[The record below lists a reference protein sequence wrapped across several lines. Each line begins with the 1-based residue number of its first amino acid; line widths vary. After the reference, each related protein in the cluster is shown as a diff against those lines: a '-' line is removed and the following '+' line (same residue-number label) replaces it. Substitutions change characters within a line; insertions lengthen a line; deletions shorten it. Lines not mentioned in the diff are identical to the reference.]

1 MRKDFTFTTE
11 ELYIIETAILN
22 YNLILICPRLDFRL
36 VKSQIDYYATDKFIK
51 FVKDSYGYEIDEF
64 LYQLIGWRLLTDFKK
79 FVEYLDNPE
88 EIVKEA
94 MEEKIEMISN
104 NKRLYNFCNN
114 ERMYN
119 FCNCKYY
126 ENYHKDYQKY
136 LRDLTERYFFTDII
150 EDQSFDFSIGGFDG
164 IVELRR
170 LPYDNTVVSL
180 LYKLTTLQ
188 AVGIY
193 ITDIRKMSKTHDI
206 LFLEIDSPD
215 NNNYILY
222 SFCNYYLDIR
232 SWLSDMYITFIK
244 HCMYTKYGLDESIKD
259 MDYKVIINFITDDLS
274 YLTKDDREKCVE
286 VSKQYF
292 YKLAETMIN
301 G

>member
-88 EIVKEA
+88 EIVKKA

-150 EDQSFDFSIGGFDG
+150 EDQSFDFNIAGFDG

-193 ITDIRKMSKTHDI
+193 ITDIRKMSI
-206 LFLEIDSPD
+206 S
-215 NNNYILY
+215 Y
-222 SFCNYYLDIR
+222 
-232 SWLSDMYITFIK
+232 FI
-244 HCMYTKYGLDESIKD
+244 
-259 MDYKVIINFITDDLS
+259 
-274 YLTKDDREKCVE
+274 
-286 VSKQYF
+286 
-292 YKLAETMIN
+292 
-301 G
+301 